1 MALDVKK
8 GLGGVKLPGLP
19 WGKLAKLSKLHKVVI
34 LVATL
39 GAVGAG
45 FFWGF
50 YVPQNEQIERL
61 QGDLKKARGELER
74 LRRVEQDLR
83 AFKKEFKEV
92 ETRFTQALQLLPDKE
107 EIPTLLAS
115 ISKLGAD
122 SGLEFLLFQPQ
133 SEVARSFYAEIP
145 LRVEVSG
152 QYHNVAVFFDRISK
166 LSRIVNVG
174 SVTMTPAK
182 RQGEDVIL
190 TTGCTATTYKFI
202 ESSPAE
208 KKGAPGKKQG

>member
-1 MALDVKK
+1 MARDIKK

-19 WGKLAKLSKLHKVVI
+19 WGKLARLNKLHKLLIV
-34 LVATL
+34 VATL
-39 GAVGAG
+39 GGIWAG
-45 FFWGF
+45 FFWWS
-50 YVPQNEQIERL
+50 YLPQNEQIDQL
-61 QGDLKKARGELER
+61 QGDLKKAQGELDR

-83 AFKKEFKEV
+83 AFKKEFKDV
-92 ETRFTQALQLLPDKE
+92 EARFTQALQLLPDKQ
-107 EIPTLLAS
+107 EIPTLLAN

-133 SEVARSFYAEIP
+133 QEVPRSFYAEIP
-145 LRVEVSG
+145 LKVEVSG

-166 LSRIVNVG
+166 LSRIVNIG

-182 RQGEDVIL
+182 RLGEDVIL

-202 ESSPAE
+202 ESPPEE
-208 KKGAPGKKQG
+208 KTAPPGKKK

>member
-1 MALDVKK
+1 MALDIKK
-8 GLGGVKLPGLP
+8 GLGSVRLPRLP
-19 WGKLAKLSKLHKVVI
+19 WGKLAKLSKLHKLLI

-39 GAVGAG
+39 GALWAG
-45 FFWGF
+45 FFWWS
-50 YVPQNEQIERL
+50 YLPQSEQIERL
-61 QGDLKKARGELER
+61 RGELKKAQGELER

-92 ETRFTQALQLLPDKE
+92 EAKFIQALQLLPDKQ
-107 EIPTLLAS
+107 EIPSLLAS

-133 SEVARSFYAEIP
+133 QEIPRSFYAEIP
-145 LRVEVSG
+145 LKVEVSG
-152 QYHNVAVFFDRISK
+152 QYHNVAAFFDRVSK
-166 LSRIVNVG
+166 LSRIVNIG

-182 RQGEDVIL
+182 RQGEDVVL

-202 ESSPAE
+202 ESPPEE
-208 KKGAPGKKQG
+208 KKAPPGKKQ